1 MPLFYTSIITFLKG
15 DIMLSLKNITKT
27 YQTANFKQYALKGID
42 LVFRDNE
49 FVSILGPSGSGKT
62 TLLNIIGGLDTA
74 TSGSIEIDGQSVD
87 HFTDR
92 DWDAYRNH
100 KVGFIFQSYNLISHQ
115 SIVENVELALTLSG
129 VSKEGRRERAIK
141 ALEDVGLGD
150 HIDKRPAQL
159 SGGQMQRVAIAR
171 ALINDPEI
179 LLADEPTGALDEKT
193 SEQIMNLLEEIATDR
208 LVIMV
213 THNPEIAEHY
223 SDRIIQLRDGSIISD
238 SNPYDPSTNDTQAK
252 LELKRTSMSFFTALQ
267 LSFRNLM
274 SKKGRT
280 ILTGFAG
287 SIGIIGIALILSL
300 STGVQNYID
309 QVQEDILVA
318 YPLQINETTYDLS
331 NFTDQREN
339 NDADKDPNLIYGDGS
354 LSVASNMDTLSNNL
368 TDFKA
373 YIDEND
379 AIFQEHTNA
388 IHYQYPIDLQIYRQ
402 SEEDILQVNPSLV
415 PDKIG
420 VGEARKRFIDM
431 DAFSQLIE
439 ETDFLTN
446 HYELLGGRLPENHNE
461 LLLQVNARGEIE
473 DSLLYSIG
481 LRDQDELES
490 ESDTSDEISQ
500 YTVDDLLNLS
510 FTILPNHLFFEE
522 VDDVWIDRSDDEDYV
537 KEIIDQGET
546 LQVVGVI
553 QTDTETESASLL
565 YSSEL
570 VEHIA
575 QQNENSPIAK
585 QQLENPDIN
594 VFTGRAFGEEV
605 ESVETSSEDNA
616 SETPPENAR
625 PEMTP
630 EQQEAL
636 IAQYTLQDMTYEDA
650 LNKIGVV
657 NEEQPESIDFY
668 AKNFEEKNALK
679 DAIQDYN
686 DQVDDEDAIHYTD
699 EVALIMDSVTSI
711 ISMIT
716 YVLIG
721 FVAISLI
728 VSSIM
733 IGIITYI
740 SVIERTKEIGILRSV
755 GASKGD
761 IARVFNAETIIE
773 GLLSGVIGIGAAWL
787 IGKGIDMIVYRLTGV
802 ASITMLTPLTAISLI
817 LLSVILTF
825 IAGLIPSRM
834 AANQNPIEALRS
846 E

>member
-1 MPLFYTSIITFLKG
+1 
-15 DIMLSLKNITKT
+15 MLSLSEITKT
-27 YQTANFKQYALKGID
+27 YQTANFKQYALKD
-42 LVFRDNE
+42 VKLVFRDNE

-87 HFTDR
+87 HFTDK

-150 HIDKRPAQL
+150 HINKRPAQL

-179 LLADEPTGALDEKT
+179 LLADEPTGALDEQT
-193 SEQIMNLLEEIATDR
+193 SEQIMNLLEDIAQDR

-223 SDRIIQLRDGSIISD
+223 SDRIIRLRDGTIISD
-238 SNPYDPSTNDTQAK
+238 SNPYDPSLENNKAK
-252 LELKRTSMSFFTALQ
+252 LQLKRTRMSFLTALQ

-300 STGVQNYID
+300 TTGVQDYID

-318 YPLQINETTYDLS
+318 YPLQINDTTFDLS
-331 NFTDQREN
+331 SLTEQRDEKEN
-339 NDADKDPNLIYGDGS
+339 EKDPDLIYGDGS
-354 LSVASNMDTLSNNL
+354 LSVSSNMETLTNNL
-368 TDFKA
+368 TNFKA
-373 YIDEND
+373 YIDDND
-379 AIFQEHTNA
+379 ALFQTHTNA
-388 IHYQYPIDLQIYRQ
+388 IHYQYPLDLKIYRQ
-402 SEEDILQVNPSLV
+402 SDDNILQVNPSLV
-415 PDKIG
+415 PDKLG
-420 VGEARKRFIDM
+420 MGEAQKRFVDM

-439 ETDFLTN
+439 QSDFLTN
-446 HYELLGGRLPENHNE
+446 HYELLGGRMPENYNE

-473 DSLLYSIG
+473 DSVLYSIG
-481 LRDQDELES
+481 LRDQAELDSDSNES
-490 ESDTSDEISQ
+490 ANISQ
-500 YTVDDLLNLS
+500 YTVEDLLNLS
-510 FTILPNHLFFEE
+510 FTILPNHLFFEK
-522 VDDVWIDRSDDEDYV
+522 VDDVWLDRSDDDDYIE
-537 KEIIDQGET
+537 EIIDQGEP

-553 QTDTETESASLL
+553 QADTETERAGLL
-565 YSSEL
+565 YSQDLIEF
-570 VEHIA
+570 IA
-575 QQNENSPIAK
+575 QQNENSEIAK

-594 VFTGRAFGEEV
+594 VFTGRGFGEEIEPAEV
-605 ESVETSSEDNA
+605 PSENESTEVPTQNPQTELS
-616 SETPPENAR
+616 
-625 PEMTP
+625 P

-650 LNKIGVV
+650 LTKIGVV
-657 NEEQPESIDFY
+657 DEEKPDSIHFY

-686 DQVDDEDAIHYTD
+686 NQANEEDTIEYTD

-773 GLLSGVIGIGAAWL
+773 GLLSGIIGIGAAWL
-787 IGKGIDMIVYRLTGV
+787 IGQGIDLIVYRLTGIE
-802 ASITMLTPLTAISLI
+802 SITILTPLTAISLI
-817 LLSVILTF
+817 LLSIILTF